1 MQSLS
6 QKALY
11 LLKQNTSIL
20 PAFRDLLPCGFLL
33 ICFTSIDFIVYLQPS
48 LIVITYP
55 SPREQADSGRNPKYN

>member
-11 LLKQNTSIL
+11 LSKRNTSIL

-33 ICFTSIDFIVYLQPS
+33 ICFTSIDFILYLPAF
-48 LIVITYP
+48 TYCHNLP
-55 SPREQADSGRNPKYN
+55 KPQGTGRLLQKS